1 MALGLALSLAGYA
14 VASAQVAVEQRALD
28 GLAFS
33 RWEILGGEGLVGV
46 AVCAALLAA
55 LALAPAAPL
64 AAAGVDV
71 PARVLACLRGSPLLP
86 ALGAAYG
93 ASSLALN
100 ALLLLLAEL
109 IGPNYRVFVFTARGA
124 LTFAVE
130 LALFYG
136 PLGSARGF
144 GQPAAPLA
152 ALQLAGFALLVF
164 GGLRRLDAQRRREGA
179 EAAATTAAVDAKPLL
194 APESEPEGEPSSA
207 APR

>member
-1 MALGLALSLAGYA
+1 MSGAPGTLSPRERAAFERHL
-14 VASAQVAVEQRALD
+14 SARLLLD
-28 GLAFS
+28 EDEG
-33 RWEILGGEGLVGV
+33 GGE
-46 AVCAALLAA
+46 AAAAPARAAPSLA

-164 GGLRRLDAQRRREGA
+164 GGLRRLDAQRRREAA
-179 EAAATTAAVDAKPLL
+179 EAAASAAAEDAKAPLL
-194 APESEPEGEPSSA
+194 AAESEPEGEPISA